1 MKTKKGRDFRT
12 DSVGLGADDLTH
24 DESKVKTGKGRD
36 FRTERCCWV
45 GCDVGEREILTRNC
59 Q

>member
-36 FRTERCCWV
+36 FRTDSI
-45 GCDVGEREILTRNC
+45 GLGADVGERRFPVDF
-59 Q
+59 